1 MGEEAD
7 TPGQKA
13 LAFEELRRQLEKL
26 LKDGSSNQSVFDWIE
41 VRLVDAGGR
50 GRGRGRIEVVLRWMV
65 WE

>member
-7 TPGQKA
+7 APGQRA

-41 VRLVDAGGR
+41 VWSWFMETGR
-50 GRGRGRIEVVLRWMV
+50 EGREAVLRWMLR
-65 WE
+65 E